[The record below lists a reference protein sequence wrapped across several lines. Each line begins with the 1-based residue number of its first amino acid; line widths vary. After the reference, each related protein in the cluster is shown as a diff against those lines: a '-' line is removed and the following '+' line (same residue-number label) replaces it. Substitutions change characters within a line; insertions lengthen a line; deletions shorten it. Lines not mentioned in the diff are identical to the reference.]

1 MAEPQLESIQQ
12 RAAEFWDRHRVA
24 GTAISAAAAAFL
36 VGWGVGSYY
45 AGRQR
50 YYTNLADLRLRLD
63 GNRDHGS
70 SIASTPRSESRR
82 TTMMDESPESQKLKM
97 VLIARMDL
105 KMVICKCSGF
115 QPCGIWSVSF
125 RYR

>member
-1 MAEPQLESIQQ
+1 MAEPQLESIQR
-12 RAAEFWDRHRVA
+12 RAADLWDRHRVA

-82 TTMMDESPESQKLKM
+82 TTMMDESAESQKLKM

-105 KMVICKCSGF
+105 KMVIRKYRCPPSHGF
-115 QPCGIWSVSF
+115 SF
-125 RYR
+125 VLI

>member
-1 MAEPQLESIQQ
+1 MAEPQLEGIQQ
-12 RAAEFWDRHRVA
+12 RAADLWERHRVA

-105 KMVICKCSGF
+105 KMVISYCSCF
-115 QPCGIWSVSF
+115 EICGT
-125 RYR
+125 